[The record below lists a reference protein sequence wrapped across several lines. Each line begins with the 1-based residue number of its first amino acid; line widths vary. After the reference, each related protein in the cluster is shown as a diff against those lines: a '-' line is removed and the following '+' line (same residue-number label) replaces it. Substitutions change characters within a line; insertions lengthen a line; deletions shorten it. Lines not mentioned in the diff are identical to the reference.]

1 MNVLRNL
8 LSLSAAVLLAF
19 ASAAQGMGALAK
31 SDSLPLIPYPAHIVV
46 GNADFRA
53 SGPVTVNV
61 DKNADDRF
69 AVTTLTDDFASL
81 KWNVKEA
88 NKMVNGGITV
98 TRPGLDRA
106 ADKAIA
112 DAGLRLDTTCA
123 ESYVLLADQNRVIL
137 QSHTAAG
144 VFYAIQTLRQLSY
157 TDASGKF
164 CVRSVKIADK
174 PALRYRWIQDDWSRG
189 PIPNMDFI
197 KKQIRT
203 LAEYK
208 VNGYCIYA
216 ENVFQSMKYPEIN
229 VRGAVITPE
238 QQKEIVAYGKKYHVE
253 VVPQQ
258 ECLGHMH
265 YTLREPEFNDIAE
278 RVGGQVLSP
287 AVERT
292 YTFLNDYLG
301 EIVPNFDSEFV
312 HVGCDE
318 AFELGLGKSKAM
330 ADKTSVDDVFIY
342 HMQRLA
348 KLPALKD
355 KKLLFWGDIAVNKPN
370 IDLSGL
376 PKNAIA
382 VVWEYLPRSDYSY
395 YFPQLVRNKVPTIVT
410 PAAYW
415 GGRVFP
421 EYKAHLINIQQLVRE
436 SKKYGTLGL
445 MNATWDDMG
454 EDLFDVAWYGILF
467 GAACSWQQEAETPIE
482 PFKKAFDWAF
492 YRNAAGHQFAEA
504 IDLVASAHDMMGT
517 SIWYDWAWTVP
528 FEEQGVGQQNMIQD
542 KGNME
547 QIRATC
553 AKGYSSLTRSQ
564 NLAHLHQ
571 STIDALRFSA
581 RRMEFVFSKAAL
593 AAGVSY
599 RYDLYC
605 NDDDKGRPVNTSV
618 YDLVMPYAS
627 MIGSLRDYTKELKNW
642 HHDLWLQENRPYHWD
657 IVEMRYTHML
667 QAWNEEDFRLRKA
680 FGTRAPREQ
689 VGIGYKRMEQYG
701 K

>member
-1 MNVLRNL
+1 MNIKRNL
-8 LSLSAAVLLAF
+8 LTLCAVASLALAA
-19 ASAAQGMGALAK
+19 AAQGAGALAK
-31 SDSLPLIPYPAHIVV
+31 SDSLPLIPYPAKIVV
-46 GNADFRA
+46 GSTDFKA
-53 SGPVTVNV
+53 AGPIAVSVT
-61 DKNADDRF
+61 KNADDRF
-69 AVTTLTDDFASL
+69 ALTTLTDDFGSV
-81 KWNVKEA
+81 KWSVKEGGRLA
-88 NKMVNGGITV
+88 KGGITV
-98 TRPGLDRA
+98 TRPGTDRA

-112 DAGLRLDTTCA
+112 DAGLKLDTTST
-123 ESYVLLADQNRVIL
+123 ESYVLLADKDGVIV

-144 VFYAIQTLRQLSY
+144 VFYGVQTLRQLSY
-157 TDASGKF
+157 TDAAGKF
-164 CVRSVKIADK
+164 CVRSAKIADK

-189 PIPNMDFI
+189 PIPTVEFV

-208 VNGYCIYA
+208 INGYCIYA
-216 ENVFQSMKYPEIN
+216 ENLFQSMKYPEIN
-229 VRGAVITPE
+229 VRGAVVTPE
-238 QQKEIVAYGKKYHVE
+238 QVKEIVDYGKKYHVE
-253 VVPQQ
+253 IIPQQ

-265 YTLREPEFNDIAE
+265 YTLREPSFNDIAE

-301 EIVPNFDSEFV
+301 EILPNFDSEFV

-318 AFELGLGKSKAM
+318 AFELGRGKSKSM
-330 ADKTSVDDVFIY
+330 VEKTSVDDVFIY

-348 KLPALKD
+348 KLPSLKD
-355 KKLLFWGDIAVNKPN
+355 KKILFWGDVAVNKPN

-382 VVWEYLPRSDYSY
+382 VVWEYLQKRDYSY
-395 YFPQLVRNKVPTIVT
+395 YFPQLVRNGVPTVVT

-421 EYKAHLINIQQLVRE
+421 EFSAHLINIQQLVSE
-436 SKKYGTLGL
+436 GKKYGTLGL

-454 EDLFDVAWYGILF
+454 EDLFDVAWYGILY
-467 GAACSWQQEAETPIE
+467 GAACSWQQERETPIE

-504 IDLVASAHDMMGT
+504 IDMVASAHTMIGT

-528 FEEQGVGQQNMIQD
+528 FEDQGVGQQDMIQD

-547 QIRATC
+547 QVRNVC
-553 AKGYSSLTRSQ
+553 AQGYGLLTRSQ
-564 NLAHLHQ
+564 HLARLHQ
-571 STIDALRFSA
+571 STVETLRFTA

-593 AAGVSY
+593 AAGVSH

-605 NDDDKGRPVNTSV
+605 NDDDKGQQINTAV

-642 HHDLWLQENRPYHWD
+642 HHDLWMQENRPYHWD
-657 IVEMRYTHML
+657 VVEARYNHML
-667 QAWNEEDFRLRKA
+667 QAWNEEDFKLRQA
-680 FGTRAPREQ
+680 FGTKAPREQ
-689 VGIGYKRMEQYG
+689 VGMKFKRMEQYG